1 MLFADTS
8 PSVLPVKRLAPLAAL
23 LLAGCIF
30 GGGHEPRVPST
41 AKNLPT
47 ARETRMCHADLK
59 RIGVAFR
66 PLPDQMRGG
75 GCSTVGTVQLLD
87 IGVPTSNLGAM
98 RCGLARTFSAW
109 ARRAVAPAAYQIL
122 GSKLTSIETFG
133 TYACRTVIGAGVSN
147 RLSGHAIA
155 NAVDVAAFDLEDGR
169 RISVLDD
176 WNSPDP
182 RVRRFMEVIHASACK
197 RFGTVLSPDYN
208 EAHRNHFHLEAD
220 DADFCR

>member
-1 MLFADTS
+1 MKRFA
-8 PSVLPVKRLAPLAAL
+8 PFAAL

-30 GGGHEPRVPST
+30 GGGHGPEGAPV
-41 AKNLPT
+41 AKNLPS
-47 ARETRMCHADLK
+47 ARETRMCHADLR
-59 RIGVAFR
+59 RIGVSFQ
-66 PLPDQMRGG
+66 PLPDRMRGG
-75 GCSTVGTVQLLD
+75 GCSTVGTVKLLD

-98 RCGLARTFSAW
+98 RCGLARTFAAW
-109 ARRAVAPAAYQIL
+109 ARNAVAPAAYQIL
-122 GSKLTSIETFG
+122 GSKLTKIETFG
-133 TYACRTVIGAGVSN
+133 TYACRAVVGVNSN

-155 NAVDVAAFDLEDGR
+155 NAVDVAAFDLADGR

-182 RVRRFMEVIHASACK
+182 RVRQFMEVIHASACK

-208 EAHRNHFHLEAD
+208 EVHRNHFHLEAD